1 MEQHYP
7 HFEMPQNYKYHLDAD
22 LKLIDQMSFPTYLQA
37 FSGVIPPQEV
47 EPVANLIVNTLR
59 QCQNKTEQDLNN
71 SRRYIK
77 VLPNVIYLLDANVP
91 LHKIVEGLKAE
102 GFSDEDIAQISQI
115 ATSAAVS
122 VRAGEFAIATNPGLD
137 KDELDAI
144 EALTKLAQR
153 NKDRNTPTKK

>member
-7 HFEMPQNYKYHLDAD
+7 HFEMPKDYTYHLEAD
-22 LKLIDQMSFPTYLQA
+22 LKLVDQMGFPNYLQA

-77 VLPNVIYLLDANVP
+77 VLPNVLYLLDANIP
-91 LHKIVEGLKAE
+91 LHKIIEGLKNE
-102 GFSDEDIAQISQI
+102 GFSDEDIAEISQI

-122 VRAGEFAIATNPGLD
+122 VRAGELTIATNPGLD
-137 KDELDAI
+137 KEELDAI
-144 EALTKLAQR
+144 AALTSLAQK
-153 NKDRNTPTKK
+153 NKDKNTPTKK